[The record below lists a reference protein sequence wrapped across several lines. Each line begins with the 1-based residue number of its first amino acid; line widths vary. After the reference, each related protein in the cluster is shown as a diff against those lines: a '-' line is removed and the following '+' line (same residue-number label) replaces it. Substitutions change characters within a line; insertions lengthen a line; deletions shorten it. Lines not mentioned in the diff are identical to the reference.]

1 MQERFIEDIM
11 VKNFGRFPLFHATGL
26 WQRISWSA
34 SLQAR
39 RHKRNACPARQ
50 AKPSNGP
57 GGPPSTAHTT
67 SWSGRLEQQLTGGSP
82 STGRTTTWLVILGA
96 LWTLTACSP
105 KKTELAWKTSFYKV
119 GTLSSPRAADL
130 NGDGILDIVLGAGEA
145 EIADTEQ
152 GIIALNGADGSILWQ
167 HPADAHIVGSAVF
180 HDITG
185 DGVPDVF
192 IGGRKHNLKA
202 LDGRD
207 GALLWQYEYR
217 HEGDPVLDYARYNFY
232 NGPLVPDQDGD
243 SYPDLLIVNGGN
255 WDALPGSTED
265 RFPGVLML
273 FSLKTGAVI
282 AADTMPDGRESY
294 MSPLCF
300 AQPGSDELQVVF
312 GTGGETMSGHLYLA
326 SLSDLKN
333 RKLNQARIIASETSH
348 GFIAPPVLADVS
360 GDGRY
365 DIIAVSHAGTI
376 QAIDGQTLKPLWE
389 QRFEGMESSNSLAV
403 GQFTGDETPDVL
415 AVMNAGVWPD
425 YKNTLQV
432 LLDGADGNVAYRDQ
446 LGCFSLASPVAYD
459 LDRDGYDEAILS
471 INDYHCEMEFTE
483 DILSPD
489 TINNQLIFLNFQHPA
504 PQVIDR
510 TEGFRNIYSTPWI
523 GDLDDD
529 GYLDIVYCQ
538 NFNPNNLFLYL
549 GMQVKR
555 VSTSVR
561 LRTAPRWGEYM
572 GPAGRGAYPLSGD

>member
-1 MQERFIEDIM
+1 M
-11 VKNFGRFPLFHATGL
+11 L
-26 WQRISWSA
+26 
-34 SLQAR
+34 
-39 RHKRNACPARQ
+39 NACTQ
-50 AKPSNGP
+50 
-57 GGPPSTAHTT
+57 
-67 SWSGRLEQQLTGGSP
+67 
-82 STGRTTTWLVILGA
+82 
-96 LWTLTACSP
+96 

-130 NGDGILDIVLGAGEA
+130 NGDGTLDIVVGAGEA

-152 GIIALNGADGSILWQ
+152 GVVALNGADGSLLWQ
-167 HPADAHIVGSAVF
+167 HPADAHMVGSALF
-180 HDITG
+180 HDISG
-185 DGVPDVF
+185 DGAPDVF

-207 GALLWQYEYR
+207 GALLWQYEY
-217 HEGDPVLDYARYNFY
+217 HYEGDPVLDYARYNFY
-232 NGPLVPDQDGD
+232 NGTLVPDQDGD
-243 SYPDLLIVNGGN
+243 GCPDLLTVNGGN

-273 FSLKTGAVI
+273 FSLKTGAVL

-294 MSPLCF
+294 LSPLCF
-300 AQPGSDELQVVF
+300 AQPGSEELQIVF

-333 RKLNQARIIASETSH
+333 RKLNQAKRIASETDH
-348 GFIAPPVLADVS
+348 GFIAPPALADVS

-365 DIIAVSHAGTI
+365 DIIAVSHAGTV
-376 QAIDGQTLKPLWE
+376 QAIDGQTQSILWE
-389 QRFEGMESSNSLAV
+389 QRFEGMESSNSLAL

-415 AVMNAGVWPD
+415 AVMNAGVWPN
-425 YKNTLQV
+425 YQHTLQV
-432 LLDGADGNVAYRDQ
+432 LLDGADGKIAYRDH

-459 LDRDGYDEAILS
+459 LNQDGYDEAILS
-471 INDYHCEMEFTE
+471 INEYACDLEFSE

-489 TINNQLIFLNFQHPA
+489 TIHNQLIFLNFQEPV

-538 NFNPNNLFLYL
+538 NYNPQDLFRYL
-549 GMQVKR
+549 GLQVKR

-561 LRTAPRWGEYM
+561 MRTPPHWGEYM
-572 GPAGRGAYPLSGD
+572 GPAGRGAYPLSGR